1 MFNIGIGFLIM
12 GSFVLVGRLY
22 MDMTR
27 QQKTEQELPLKKTMM
42 TASIVFFVVGIVLM
56 ALSLFDA

>member
-42 TASIVFFVVGIVLM
+42 TASIVFFVVGILLM
-56 ALSLFDA
+56 ALSLFDV

>member
-1 MFNIGIGFLIM
+1 MFNIGVAFLIL

-42 TASIVFFVVGIVLM
+42 TASIVFFAVGIILM
-56 ALSLFDA
+56 ALSLFEA

>member
-42 TASIVFFVVGIVLM
+42 TASIVFFVVGILLM